1 MLTGE
6 MSSHAKHL
14 GELPQG
20 PYLSLL
26 GRRRCSDVDDGPQSG
41 CDKQNMRDSYLPIGS
56 PIATTAKIESSILKW
71 TVQTLVRV
79 RRLTSSLCG
88 PVNIK

>member
-41 CDKQNMRDSYLPIGS
+41 CDKQKMRDSYLPIGS
-56 PIATTAKIESSILKW
+56 GWQRDPPVRGAGYEPSDKDSYAFGSLLCTCLAAAT
-71 TVQTLVRV
+71 R
-79 RRLTSSLCG
+79 
-88 PVNIK
+88 